1 MSEKPHLPSV
11 STPVNLYR
19 SDHYLNIYNLL
30 LCPQQIRRRPGNK
43 LHVWN
48 WGHRSKCVNRKRLQN
63 NVSSGNLEIFHCRC
77 SIVCHWHKR
86 TSRTKPELI
95 VFYKD
100 TRGGIP
106 YFNHLWHFVLINRE
120 EIEGPC
126 YANHLAATALPNR
139 AHSGVTAW
147 GGIPLSCVICGGNP
161 TLVS

>member
-11 STPVNLYR
+11 STPVNLYC

-30 LCPQQIRRRPGNK
+30 LCPQQIIRRPGNK

-63 NVSSGNLEIFHCRC
+63 NVSFRQPGNFSLPLQHCVSLAQEDGPHETWTYC
-77 SIVCHWHKR
+77 
-86 TSRTKPELI
+86 
-95 VFYKD
+95 FYKD

-139 AHSGVTAW
+139 THSWVTAW

-161 TLVS
+161 T